1 MMSKK
6 YQHFLFD
13 WDGCLADT
21 PGVWMETYLRLY
33 RAEGLKVEMKDVIA
47 KSWGNL
53 EEGPKNFGISNPEK
67 FWEKIVTEVGKGLR
81 TVKLHE
87 GAKELLERIKTKV
100 YPEQSRRDQRNKIAI
115 VTSSPA
121 KLVKPALEHHGLNQ
135 YIDAFV
141 SSDDVVNEKPD
152 PEMLYLALEKLDAP
166 KQVEQS
172 IVIGDTD
179 KDIVAGQRAG
189 MDQALILHELN
200 KRFYDFEKLR
210 KLGATYEVESLDEL
224 GQILL

>member
-1 MMSKK
+1 MGKI

-33 RAEGLKVEMKDVIA
+33 RAEGLKVEIEDVIK

-53 EEGPKNFGISNPEK
+53 AEGPKNFGISNPEE
-67 FWEKIVTEVGKGLR
+67 FWQKIVREVGKNLR

-87 GAKELLERIKTKV
+87 GAKELLANLKLSGKRT
-100 YPEQSRRDQRNKIAI
+100 AI
-115 VTSSPA
+115 VTSSPT

-152 PEMLYLALEKLDAP
+152 PEMLFLALEKLGA
-166 KQVEQS
+166 KEKVGEA
-172 IVIGDTD
+172 IIIGDTG
-179 KDIVAGQRAG
+179 KDIIAGRRAG

-210 KLGATYEVESLDEL
+210 KLGATYEVKSLDEL